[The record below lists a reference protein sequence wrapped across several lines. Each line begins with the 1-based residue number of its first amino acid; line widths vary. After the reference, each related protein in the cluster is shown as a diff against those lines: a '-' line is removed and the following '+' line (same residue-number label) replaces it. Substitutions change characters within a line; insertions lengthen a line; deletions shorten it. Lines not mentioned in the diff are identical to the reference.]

1 MDERERRIGLNE
13 ALFREVNEAVSGIS
27 EKFHSQTFEIVCE
40 CGDTACT
47 DRIEL
52 RREEYEA
59 VRSESTQ
66 FVIKPGHEIPDVET
80 TVGRHDNYVVVMKV
94 APEAAE
100 MAERTD
106 PRHQG

>member
-1 MDERERRIGLNE
+1 VDERERRIGLNE

-27 EKFHSQTFEIVCE
+27 EKFHSGTFEIVCE
-40 CGDTACT
+40 CGNTSCT

-52 RREEYEA
+52 TRDEYEA
-59 VRSESTQ
+59 VRSESTR

-80 TVGRHDNYVVVMKV
+80 TVGSHDNYVVVMKV

-106 PRHQG
+106 PRLGG